1 METVKKK
8 ASLYPLAIRIWH
20 WVNTLLFIAL
30 IITGIQLRAPNF
42 SIFSQ
47 YGAATSLHGYV
58 GVLFVLS
65 FLFWL
70 FYSIFT
76 GTIKH
81 YLPRWGDVKKIP
93 EQVAFYSFFVFRGRP
108 NPFAASEK
116 EKFNVLQKISYG
128 AVMFILVPA
137 VIITGIL
144 FNNILSFSQVINAIG
159 GLRILDVIHVTAGYL
174 LALFLI
180 IHMYMATLGKT
191 VTSYLKSMITG
202 E

>member
-1 METVKKK
+1 M
-8 ASLYPLAIRIWH
+8 
-20 WVNTLLFIAL
+20 NTLLFIVL

-47 YGAATSLHGYV
+47 YGAATSLHRYV

-76 GTIKH
+76 GSIKH
-81 YLPRWGDVKKIP
+81 YIPHWRDIGKIP
-93 EQVAFYSFFVFRGRP
+93 QQVAFYSFFVFKGRS
-108 NPFAASEK
+108 NPFIASEK

-128 AVMFILVPA
+128 GVMFILIPV

-144 FNNILSFSQVINAIG
+144 LQHSLIFS
-159 GLRILDVIHVTAGYL
+159 
-174 LALFLI
+174 
-180 IHMYMATLGKT
+180 
-191 VTSYLKSMITG
+191 SY
-202 E
+202 

>member
-1 METVKKK
+1 METVKK

-20 WVNTLLFIAL
+20 WVNALFFIVL

-47 YGAATSLHGYV
+47 YGTATSLHRYT

-76 GTIKH
+76 GAIKH
-81 YLPRWGDVKKIP
+81 YLSHGEDIRKIP
-93 EQVAFYSFFVFRGRP
+93 QQVAFYTFFVFRGRP
-108 NPFAASEK
+108 NPFTASEK
-116 EKFNVLQKISYG
+116 EKFNVLQKITYST
-128 AVMFILVPA
+128 VMFILVP
-137 VIITGIL
+137 IIIVTGIL

-159 GLRILDVIHVTAGYL
+159 GLRILDIIHVIVGYL
-174 LALFLI
+174 LVLFLI

-191 VTSYLKSMITG
+191 VTSYMKSMITG
-202 E
+202 K